1 MLLATGD
8 QDGVAPPVNVE
19 LMSKRLSN
27 VRVVVFAE
35 CGHWQTYEKPAK
47 CIEELNSFLAA

>member
-1 MLLATGD
+1 VLLATGD
-8 QDGVAPPVNVE
+8 QDGVAPPANVE